1 MGILSTSHLSGRVAI
16 ESSDVIR
23 GTGPRAYMPQTT
35 QCSHCGIILN
45 LPPGIKPGKRL
56 KCPRCATRF
65 VITESDA
72 SSASTAPGLADATN
86 TSMFEIPKRLGAPE
100 ELPPSLGEGDL
111 REAFDLPLVS
121 GSARDMERGEG
132 VPGAQTADV
141 GGLFEDRPSK
151 RRMTAAEARSQ
162 ARRCVTCGTGVPRGM
177 SICTMCGTDQETGL
191 RVGLED
197 DLAPPPPPPPQG
209 PPIHV
214 SVAGGL
220 CITGSLILLILS
232 MIRTTRTV
240 STIELLSWLS
250 LALVSAFG
258 IYGSVQFLRGK
269 SAKLLIV
276 ALTLGAIVDVLG
288 LVGLPLLQ
296 PFLVDAESIVS
307 PIVPQEPDEG
317 DVGILPFEERINLKI
332 IMAGV
337 GLILVYVI
345 FALYLISPP
354 VKRFI
359 HGRADRGM

>member
-1 MGILSTSHLSGRVAI
+1 
-16 ESSDVIR
+16 
-23 GTGPRAYMPQTT
+23 MPQTT
-35 QCSHCGIILN
+35 QCNHCGIILN

-72 SSASTAPGLADATN
+72 ASASTAPGLDDAAI
-86 TSMFEIPKRLGAPE
+86 TSMFEIQKQAATSE
-100 ELPPSLGEGDL
+100 AAAPSLGEGDL

-132 VPGAQTADV
+132 VAGAHTADV

-162 ARRCVTCGTGVPRGM
+162 GRRCMTCGAGVPKGM
-177 SICTMCGTDQETGL
+177 SICGTCGTDQDTGL
-191 RVGLED
+191 RVGLDD
-197 DLAPPPPPPPQG
+197 DLAPPPPPRAQG

-220 CITGSLILLILS
+220 CITGSLILLILA
-232 MIRTTRTV
+232 MIQTTRNG

-250 LALVSAFG
+250 LALVSGFG

-288 LVGLPLLQ
+288 LVALPLLQ
-296 PFLVDAESIVS
+296 PFL
-307 PIVPQEPDEG
+307 QEPENIVRQVTPTDPE
-317 DVGILPFEERINLKI
+317 DSNVGIQPFEDRIDLKT
-332 IMAGV
+332 IMAGI
-337 GLILVYVI
+337 GLILLYVI

-354 VKRFI
+354 VKKFI
-359 HGRADRGM
+359 HKSGDRGF

>member
-1 MGILSTSHLSGRVAI
+1 
-16 ESSDVIR
+16 
-23 GTGPRAYMPQTT
+23 MPQTT

-56 KCPRCATRF
+56 KCPRCGTRF

-72 SSASTAPGLADATN
+72 SSASTAPGLADAAA
-86 TSMFEIPKRLGAPE
+86 TSKFDLPRPAVVPE
-100 ELPPSLGEGDL
+100 DLPPPSLGEGDL

-132 VPGAQTADV
+132 MPAAQTADV
-141 GGLFEDRPSK
+141 GGLFDDRPAK

-162 ARRCVTCGTGVPRGM
+162 ARRCVTCGAGVPKGM
-177 SICTMCGTDQETGL
+177 SICGTCGTDQETGL

-209 PPIHV
+209 PPVHV
-214 SVAGGL
+214 SIAGGL
-220 CITGSLILLILS
+220 CITGSLILLILA
-232 MIRTTRTV
+232 MIQTTRAGSTV
-240 STIELLSWLS
+240 ELLSWLS

-258 IYGSVQFLRGK
+258 IYGSVQFIRGK
-269 SAKLLIV
+269 STKQLIV

-288 LVGLPLLQ
+288 LVALPLLQ
-296 PFLVDAESIVS
+296 PFLEDAESIVS
-307 PIVPQEPDEG
+307 PIVPQAPEES
-317 DVGILPFEERINLKI
+317 DVGIRPFEERIDLKR
-332 IMAGV
+332 IMAGI

-359 HGRADRGM
+359 QGRPDKGI